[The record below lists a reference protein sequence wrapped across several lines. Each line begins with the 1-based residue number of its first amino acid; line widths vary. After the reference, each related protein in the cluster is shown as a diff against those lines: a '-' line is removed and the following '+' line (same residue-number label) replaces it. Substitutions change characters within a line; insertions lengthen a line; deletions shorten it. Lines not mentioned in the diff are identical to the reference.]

1 MIRMALDEYMNPVH
15 SPYRMIA
22 SLPQQLKAV
31 AFAFLATLVALPAN
45 AGITVPTEPIQVGGR
60 VAPNILFVLDD
71 SGSM

>member
-31 AFAFLATLVALPAN
+31 AFAFLATQHEVAA
-45 AGITVPTEPIQVGGR
+45 AGQCTAAQASAERLHVQQR
-60 VAPNILFVLDD
+60 V
-71 SGSM
+71 